1 MLSFASLYRRG
12 FNDNTLGV
20 IYRRHECPIARGESG
35 VTGGGAHTR
44 LEATGRKHLVV
55 GIEHGSAAAASH
67 TINTWQTPISVLHVR
82 QGGRVGA
89 VAKIAMSSVMV
100 RFSAARVSLWL
111 DSGQIYGALSCNNV
125 KR

>member
-1 MLSFASLYRRG
+1 MAENIWWLASSM
-12 FNDNTLGV
+12 
-20 IYRRHECPIARGESG
+20 A
-35 VTGGGAHTR
+35 
-44 LEATGRKHLVV
+44 
-55 GIEHGSAAAASH
+55 AAAASH
-67 TINTWQTPISVLHVR
+67 TINTWLTPISVLHVR
-82 QGGRVGA
+82 QGGGVGA